1 MIDIH
6 SHILTGIDDGAK
18 NLEIS
23 KKLIELAKKSGTTDI
38 IATPHTLSA
47 SEYEK
52 PNWSVIEELVKEAKQ
67 EGINIYTGAE
77 LEVNWDIQEL
87 IKKDSSEYC
96 LANSRYLLAELPS
109 QTIPNYV
116 DEFFYELQMK
126 GKLIIIAHPERHP
139 ILQKDPNILYKWA
152 KKGIFLQC
160 NAGSF
165 VGVFGSRAKHF
176 AEVLLRHNLVHF
188 IGSDAH
194 NLRQRNT
201 DIRIP
206 KEKIIELI
214 GEKKAKELFET
225 NPQYIL
231 EDKEL
236 FTSEPKVFERKKKSF
251 LKRLFCK

>member
-6 SHILTGIDDGAK
+6 SHILPGIDDGAK
-18 NLEIS
+18 NKEIS
-23 KKLIELAKKSGTTDI
+23 RKLIELAKKTGTTDI

-47 SEYEK
+47 SSYDK
-52 PNWSVIEELVKEAKQ
+52 PKWSMIEELVKEAKQ

-109 QTIPNYV
+109 QTMPNYV

-126 GKLIIIAHPERHP
+126 DKTVIIAHPERHP
-139 ILQKDPNILYKWA
+139 ILQKNPDILYKWV
-152 KKGIFLQC
+152 KKGILLQC

-165 VGVFGSRAKHF
+165 TGFFGSNVKNF
-176 AEVLLRHNLVHF
+176 AQSLLRHDLVHF

-194 NLRQRNT
+194 NLQKRTT
-201 DIRIP
+201 DIRPLREEII
-206 KEKIIELI
+206 KII
-214 GEKKAKELFET
+214 GEKKTKEIFEI

-231 EDKEL
+231 EDKE
-236 FTSEPKVFERKKKSF
+236 FNADEPKAFEREKKSF
-251 LKRLFCK
+251 LKRLFSK